1 MPPTRVAGY
10 TPEAFPL
17 LIARLDIVTV
27 LPGVMRNTRLAKLPL
42 IPRLLRPGPRM
53 VTLFEITSSP
63 LVSMIAA
70 GVATEKLIVSPL
82 ATLANA
88 ARSVPAPLLAV
99 LVTVL

>member
-1 MPPTRVAGY
+1 
-10 TPEAFPL
+10 
-17 LIARLDIVTV
+17 
-27 LPGVMRNTRLAKLPL
+27 
-42 IPRLLRPGPRM
+42 M

-99 LVTVL
+99 LVTVFVAA